1 MSGRTMLA
9 RGFWANDSG
18 NLENFECGGG
28 LGRSEP
34 ANWVGAYIPGSQY
47 FAGIWHTTVT
57 RIAVRSPSR
66 GRPYALA
73 QTMAQ
78 TLFDKYGGVPA
89 VTVIVR
95 DFYKRVMRRPNLRRY
110 FTDVTLE
117 SLIHHQIAFVSMAMG
132 KTPHDYSGRSMK
144 DAHRG
149 VGITAASFD
158 LAAELLADA
167 LLGGGVE
174 QSDVDSVLATVK
186 TLRADIVER

>member
-1 MSGRTMLA
+1 MSASTAMPAAIRQEQGLTFLA
-9 RGFWANDSG
+9 SGFPTG
-18 NLENFECGGG
+18 M
-28 LGRSEP
+28 
-34 ANWVGAYIPGSQY
+34 
-47 FAGIWHTTVT
+47 WHTMGVAQGSTGST
-57 RIAVRSPSR
+57 PD
-66 GRPYALA
+66 PALLLGA
-73 QTMAQ
+73 EMSQ

-110 FTDVTLE
+110 FVNVSLE
-117 SLIHHQIAFVSMAMG
+117 NLILHQIAFVSMAMG

-149 VGITAASFD
+149 IGITSASFE

-167 LLGGGVE
+167 LTAGGVE
-174 QSDVDSVLATVK
+174 ADDVSAIVATVN